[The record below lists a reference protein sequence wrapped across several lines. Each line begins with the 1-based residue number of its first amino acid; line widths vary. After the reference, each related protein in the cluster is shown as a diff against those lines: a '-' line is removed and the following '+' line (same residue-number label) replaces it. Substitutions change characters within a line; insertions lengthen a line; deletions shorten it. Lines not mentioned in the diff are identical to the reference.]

1 MYSKIR
7 ILGAPNL
14 FLLTENPYEGVKHL
28 EMDGEY
34 TSPMVFTEGSFENDP
49 LERKVYDCCPA
60 VEYESLNWKFK
71 EDIRE
76 ILTKCFISSWFL
88 KPVWVTSLSTTSR
101 NIFILMNYLSVCY
114 FVFYFCELVTLN
126 TNIKIS

>member
-1 MYSKIR
+1 M
-7 ILGAPNL
+7 GAPIL
-14 FLLTENPYEGVKHL
+14 FFLITNSFEGVKHL

-60 VEYESLNWKFK
+60 AEYESLNWKFK

-88 KPVWVTSLSTTSR
+88 KTC
-101 NIFILMNYLSVCY
+101 FG
-114 FVFYFCELVTLN
+114 
-126 TNIKIS
+126 